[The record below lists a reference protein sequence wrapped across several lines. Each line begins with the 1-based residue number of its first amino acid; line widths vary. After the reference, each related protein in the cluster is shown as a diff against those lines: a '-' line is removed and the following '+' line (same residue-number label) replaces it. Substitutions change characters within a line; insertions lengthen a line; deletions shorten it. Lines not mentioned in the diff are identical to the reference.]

1 MEPRDAQRTEPP
13 RSSTGAAPGGDPRP
27 LRGHRAALALSAG
40 CALLLVIYAVLR
52 VIQLLWFPEPNPAV
66 VIGSVR
72 AGYFWRLWTGGY
84 LAGMG
89 ALGVYA
95 AAATASGAAR
105 VARALPVGLCVAI
118 AAILVQGLV
127 IP

>member
-1 MEPRDAQRTEPP
+1 MEPRDTQRTEATN
-13 RSSTGAAPGGDPRP
+13 SSRGTAPGGEPRP
-27 LRGHRAALALSAG
+27 GRGHRVALAICAG
-40 CALLLVIYAVLR
+40 CALLLVIYVVLR

-66 VIGSVR
+66 VIGSAR
-72 AGYFWRLWTGGY
+72 AGYFWRLWTGAY

-118 AAILVQGLV
+118 AAILVQGLA